1 MVHESH
7 VFWPVRTLL
16 PPHFCHLS
24 WISNTSVKYHPLHFL
39 SVCSST
45 EIPLCLGSWPR
56 LSNMPSSCC
65 LWSLSSALCFCI
77 SFSMWLHIHFLVS
90 LTLLWAPWGLYLC
103 FSSCLLFSRSMGGL
117 VPWTGITDRQ
127 YLCSWGQC
135 RWSPCRHECGQT
147 HDNAAAMSLGDQQ
160 TAQWF
165 EMSQERD
172 HTRLL
177 GRNYLSANIKR
188 HGLWLLL
195 FNMVRRKRRDEVQ
208 WVEGRNKKWQKSRK
222 AGSEH
227 NSDEER

>member
-1 MVHESH
+1 MSSTTLST
-7 VFWPVRTLL
+7 FWV
-16 PPHFCHLS
+16 S
-24 WISNTSVKYHPLHFL
+24 AHPLRSLFALAPAPDYPTCPPPAASGPCPLHSVSAYL
-39 SVCSST
+39 SPCGYT
-45 EIPLCLGSWPR
+45 FTY
-56 LSNMPSSCC
+56 
-65 LWSLSSALCFCI
+65 WSLL
-77 SFSMWLHIHFLVS
+77 LHSEPLG
-90 LTLLWAPWGLYLC
+90 GLYLC